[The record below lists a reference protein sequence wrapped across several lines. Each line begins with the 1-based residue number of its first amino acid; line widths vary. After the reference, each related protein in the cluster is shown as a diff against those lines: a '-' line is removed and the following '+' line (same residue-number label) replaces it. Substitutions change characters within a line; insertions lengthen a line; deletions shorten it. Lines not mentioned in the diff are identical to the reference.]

1 MTRVWQALALSAW
14 ATSGLHAEPA
24 PKEFTWDPPKVSVSH
39 FTRDFGML
47 DPERDEY
54 ATNLATFAAKRIA
67 LTNASP
73 QSLAEARRV
82 IALALHLSPRNR
94 RAVIVNF
101 QLSKGLIPEDARG
114 DYAPQTLARLLLTRG
129 QLLEKQGGSEN
140 LLAARTFIQIAA
152 EMDPKNED
160 AVYASEVM
168 RLDRGAFDWSLLTDP
183 KPGGNDDPNS
193 IP

>member
-1 MTRVWQALALSAW
+1 MTRVWQALALSTW
-14 ATSGLHAEPA
+14 AISGLHAEPA
-24 PKEFTWDPPKVSVSH
+24 PKEFTWDPPKVSTSH

-54 ATNLATFAAKRIA
+54 ATNLATFAANRIA
-67 LTNASP
+67 LAKASP
-73 QSLAEARRV
+73 ESLAEARRI

-94 RAVIVNF
+94 RAVVVSF
-101 QLSKGLIPEDARG
+101 QLSKGLIPEDSRG

-152 EMDPKNED
+152 EIDPKNED

-168 RLDRGAFDWSLLTDP
+168 RLDRGEIDWSILTDP
-183 KPGGNDDPNS
+183 KPAENDPPDS